1 MRMTRG
7 RELERNIERRRDGA
21 RERERGD
28 AVRKNASKRRLMV
41 RKVL

>member
-1 MRMTRG
+1 MTRG
-7 RELERNIERRRDGA
+7 RELERNIERRDGA